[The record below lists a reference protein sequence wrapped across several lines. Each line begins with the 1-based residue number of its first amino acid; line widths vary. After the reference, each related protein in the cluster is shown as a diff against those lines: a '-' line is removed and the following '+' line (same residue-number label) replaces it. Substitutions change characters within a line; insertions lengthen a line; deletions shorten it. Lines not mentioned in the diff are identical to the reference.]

1 MYDKVLLYIYIY
13 IYRQD
18 IKCISVKEWVVY
30 SRKIINKKYHN
41 IGTVPKSSSKI
52 VETEAK

>member
-1 MYDKVLLYIYIY
+1 MTKSYYIYIIY